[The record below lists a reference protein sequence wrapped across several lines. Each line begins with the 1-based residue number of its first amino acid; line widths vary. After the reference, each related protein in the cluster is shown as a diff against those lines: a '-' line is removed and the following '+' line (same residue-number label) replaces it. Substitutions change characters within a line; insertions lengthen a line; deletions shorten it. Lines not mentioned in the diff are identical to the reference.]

1 METDCYRLLGIVAD
15 ADNRTIR
22 KAWRNK
28 TKEVHPDVND
38 SPDAAKQFR
47 ELTQAME
54 LLLDPAKRL
63 RHDRHFGY
71 YEKPKNQDA
80 NTKQQFSDYQQQ
92 KAGRMVSEW
101 SKDYST
107 AMQMREEQRQR
118 VIRRHRRN
126 IFIVLAALLAL
137 VLSLA
142 GWLIFR
148 K

>member
-1 METDCYRLLGIVAD
+1 METDCYRLLGIVPD
-15 ADNRTIR
+15 ADDRTIR

-38 SPDAAKQFR
+38 SPDAAKQFL

-54 LLLDPAKRL
+54 LLLDPIKRL
-63 RHDRHFGY
+63 QHDRHFGY

-80 NTKQQFSDYQQQ
+80 NTKQQFSEYQRQ
-92 KAGRMVSEW
+92 KAGRMVNEW
-101 SKDYST
+101 SKDYSA

-126 IFIVLAALLAL
+126 IFIVLAALLAFL
-137 VLSLA
+137 LLLA
-142 GWLIFR
+142 GWLIFG
-148 K
+148 